1 MLTAS
6 VNALKKMKYIVKKQN
21 GEAILLYLQGGGCS
35 GLKYKF
41 EILDKNE
48 KQDKLDEIVNIDGL
62 PIHMCGKSLMYSMGT
77 HIDYINDDIMGS
89 RFDFS
94 NDKINGK
101 CGCGTSINFKI

>member
-41 EILDKNE
+41 EI
-48 KQDKLDEIVNIDGL
+48 
-62 PIHMCGKSLMYSMGT
+62 
-77 HIDYINDDIMGS
+77 
-89 RFDFS
+89 
-94 NDKINGK
+94 KIE
-101 CGCGTSINFKI
+101 SIS